1 MPKQKASFWSE
12 FKVVFD
18 INGKEKYKCKTCSST
33 WVKNASRLKEHIEQC
48 KGIDAETGYT
58 RAQGTK
64 RKKQQKLDEYNYIF
78 TSKDQI
84 VLESLLIR
92 ALFSAALRSTIAED
106 HLCLNSETKL
116 LIASNTFRNNLE
128 KFQKFLESF
137 AIYIKKL
144 EGDESL
150 LSNAFLEY
158 QQLKV
163 SVILT
168 YKLDPQYHGNRLNA
182 QKWDVIIEK
191 EIIQLV
197 GEEYKDIV
205 LIELLEKQE
214 VAIQVLSIP
223 ATLAVKFANLRAI
236 DKPITLDEVDVEP
249 DFSDLYYLDLEES
262 DVELDEF

>member
-92 ALFSAALRSTIAED
+92 ALFSAACPSFKIPSRYIL
-106 HLCLNSETKL
+106 
-116 LIASNTFRNNLE
+116 SNTLLNQEFEHLQLIV
-128 KFQKFLESF
+128 KSTLSES
-137 AIYIKKL
+137 
-144 EGDESL
+144 S
-150 LSNAFLEY
+150 
-158 QQLKV
+158 
-163 SVILT
+163 T
-168 YKLDPQYHGNRLNA
+168 YC
-182 QKWDVIIEK
+182 
-191 EIIQLV
+191 
-197 GEEYKDIV
+197 
-205 LIELLEKQE
+205 LI
-214 VAIQVLSIP
+214 
-223 ATLAVKFANLRAI
+223 T
-236 DKPITLDEVDVEP
+236 D
-249 DFSDLYYLDLEES
+249 
-262 DVELDEF
+262 

>member
-1 MPKQKASFWSE
+1 MGSSFSC
-12 FKVVFD
+12 VNHLV
-18 INGKEKYKCKTCSST
+18 
-33 WVKNASRLKEHIEQC
+33 Q
-48 KGIDAETGYT
+48 
-58 RAQGTK
+58 TK
-64 RKKQQKLDEYNYIF
+64 L
-78 TSKDQI
+78 
-84 VLESLLIR
+84 
-92 ALFSAALRSTIAED
+92 ALRSTIAED

-214 VAIQVLSIP
+214 VLQLVIYGVIKVAIQVLSIP

-236 DKPITLDEVDVEP
+236 DKPITLDGWIENILQKKVIEK
-249 DFSDLYYLDLEES
+249 SDENLDKE
-262 DVELDEF
+262 